1 LQALDVT
8 LVAAAENFG
17 QEFIN
22 HGFRTFLAV
31 SYQPSAF
38 SILFLLTADS

>member
-1 LQALDVT
+1 LQALDVA

-22 HGFRTFLAV
+22 HGSTFTEKGTRGT
-31 SYQPSAF
+31 
-38 SILFLLTADS
+38 I